1 MPRNS
6 GVELTTGEYQCWPTD
21 TSVSGGIRMLYQAQR
36 QTGSEIITLMDVR
49 LQIPDDVASVLQ
61 TDQPDL
67 SRAALEALA
76 LEGYRSQRLS
86 EGQVRRMLGF
96 ATRMQVH
103 AFLKARNVHLN
114 YSLQELEHDL
124 ASLKQFEETLTD

>member
-1 MPRNS
+1 
-6 GVELTTGEYQCWPTD
+6 
-21 TSVSGGIRMLYQAQR
+21 
-36 QTGSEIITLMDVR
+36 MDVQ
-49 LQIPDDVASVLQ
+49 LQIPDDVASALQ

-86 EGQVRRMLGF
+86 ESQIRRMLGF

-103 AFLKARNVHLN
+103 AFLKARNVYLN
-114 YSLQELEHDL
+114 YALQELEHDL
-124 ASLKQFEETLTD
+124 ASLKHFEETLTE